1 VDDLKQAYETLG
13 LSENAEKSE
22 VEKRYFLLVRQARAR
37 QLRGT
42 EEERRAAEAELE
54 AVNRAYRTIVAS
66 AERAEQEELR
76 KSYYGKYKK
85 WSSVVEKIDHFLH
98 YYKYYLLGAAALVL
112 LVGFGVK
119 TYLDRQAER
128 EALAKLPPA
137 DLTVSF
143 FGEFYADSGVPSD
156 PKPVEDAL
164 LARFPEWKR
173 IAVTVTFVP
182 GEPKTEFD
190 VALLQKSVIA
200 LMTEKPDLY
209 IVDRVN
215 FEKLARQ
222 GAFRPLDD
230 EIAGRLKPLLPPGV
244 ALSETAEGESA
255 PRVYGIDLTGTSLG
269 NVVPL
274 RGKEMIAAVR
284 ADARHPDNAVRLI
297 ERFLESR

>member
-164 LARFPEWKR
+164 LSRFPEWKR

-182 GEPKTEFD
+182 EEPKTEFD

-209 IVDRVN
+209 IVDRIN

-222 GAFRPLDD
+222 GAFRPLD
-230 EIAGRLKPLLPPGV
+230 EAAFAQLKAPPEV
-244 ALSETAEGESA
+244 LLSETPEGEST
-255 PRVYGIDLTGTSLG
+255 PHVFGVDLTKTPLAET
-269 NVVPL
+269 VPL
-274 RGKEMIAAVR
+274 RGKTMIAAVR
-284 ADARHPDNAVRLI
+284 ADAQHPDNAVRFI
-297 ERFLESR
+297 ERFLESQAS